1 MSFLEKVNEAKEQG
15 KKPSVSIPDGSIVK
29 AILTEIDYTKEG
41 KAQGSIIGGI
51 GVKFAFLGYY
61 KKDKDGK
68 DVYVETI
75 DYSDL
80 SEITFPIDQKFEDG
94 TWGRP
99 GLMSKPV
106 YLSKTILR
114 NKDYIVPNNTQAVA
128 LLYASQ
134 LGLQLGVNMQEP
146 FIHCLNSSGLCGQEP
161 LNALEM
167 GLEKGF
173 NEKFPIVHLYRN
185 TSWKFT
191 KSNYEN
197 NKLKPG
203 SKESFHEHL
212 TANKKN
218 ADGTWDETVKSLP
231 VELVDAKVAIAI
243 YDALQK
249 RNELKKAEAAATKPT
264 TSQTSS
270 GYTEDVP
277 F

>member
-1 MSFLEKVNEAKEQG
+1 MSFLDKIKEATSQN
-15 KKPSVSIPDGSIVK
+15 KKPKLSIPNGSIVK

-41 KAQGSIIGGI
+41 KLQASIVGGI
-51 GVKFAFLGYY
+51 GIKFAFLGYY

-75 DYSDL
+75 NYSDL
-80 SEITFPIDQKFEDG
+80 DEITFPVDTKYDDG
-94 TWGRP
+94 TWDRP

-106 YLSKTILR
+106 YLSKTILT
-114 NKDYIVPNNTQAVA
+114 NKNYIVPNNTQAVA
-128 LLYASQ
+128 LLYASEI
-134 LGLQLGVNMQEP
+134 GLQLGENMQEP

-185 TSWKFT
+185 TSWKFS
-191 KSNYEN
+191 KSDYEN
-197 NKLKPG
+197 GKLKPG
-203 SKESFHEHL
+203 VKESFHEYL

-218 ADGTWDETVKSLP
+218 ADGTWDETVKSIP
-231 VELVDAKVAIAI
+231 VELVDSKVAIAI
-243 YDALQK
+243 YTALQK
-249 RNELKKAEAAATKPT
+249 RNALKKEEAQSAKPVV
-264 TSQTSS
+264 SQTPSE
-270 GYTEDVP
+270 YTDDVP